1 ERKGQAVRENT
12 EGQRDKEI
20 IRHCGIGGVIFW
32 PHGQNITPCKD
43 IAISFQNLFPASGR
57 STIAHAVEMALF
69 NASIRTYVLDGD
81 DVRHGINGDLGFSRE
96 ERGENLRRIVE
107 LSKLFVDAGILVLAA
122 FLSPYKT
129 ERDYVKKQFEK
140 DNFLEIYVKCS
151 RRYPAI
157 LGEPFRRADNKVEW
171 IKKVAF

>member
-1 ERKGQAVRENT
+1 ME
-12 EGQRDKEI
+12 
-20 IRHCGIGGVIFW
+20 
-32 PHGQNITPCKD
+32 
-43 IAISFQNLFPASGR
+43 
-57 STIAHAVEMALF
+57 LF

-129 ERDYVKKQFEK
+129 GRDYVKKQFEK

-151 RRYPAI
+151 RRYPRACPWNSDKVLENAKSMI
-157 LGEPFRRADNKVEW
+157 RRGNIGKHRQE
-171 IKKVAF
+171 